1 MAEITVQPNL
11 LQRAVR
17 GIASTALGARLLVPF
32 AHRADR
38 AALHLSG
45 GRTTAVGLLAGLPLV
60 WLTTTGAKSG
70 QKRRVPLV
78 GIPDGDTIVLVASN
92 FGQGHHPGWYHNL
105 RAHPQASVS
114 IGSSDAT
121 YVAHEAAGAE
131 YDRLWQKAVALY
143 GGYAAYKTRTGG
155 RQIPIMVLQRQG
167 GRSPQE
173 DSSIQTPT
181 PTDTPTER

>member
-1 MAEITVQPNL
+1 MAESTVQPNP

-38 AALHLSG
+38 AALRLSG

-78 GIPDGDTIVLVASN
+78 GIPDGDSIVLVASN

-105 RAHPQASVS
+105 RAHPQALLA
-114 IGSSDAT
+114 IGSSEAA

-143 GGYAAYKTRTGG
+143 GGYAAYKTRTGD
-155 RQIPIMVLQRQG
+155 RHIPIMVLARQG
-167 GRSPQE
+167 GSSPQDDNE
-173 DSSIQTPT
+173 NPISTQ
-181 PTDTPTER
+181 TER